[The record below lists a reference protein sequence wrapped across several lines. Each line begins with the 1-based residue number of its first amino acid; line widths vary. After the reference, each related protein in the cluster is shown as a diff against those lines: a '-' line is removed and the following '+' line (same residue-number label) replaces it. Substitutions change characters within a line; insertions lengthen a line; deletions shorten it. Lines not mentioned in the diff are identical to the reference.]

1 MRSRRYRRSR
11 NKQDAELSITAFMN
25 LMVIL
30 VPFLLITAVFSKI
43 SILELDLPAKS
54 DVVKNDV
61 KTLELEIV
69 VRENSLRVQDRNK
82 GVLKSIKNSEQGYQ
96 LTALNEYL
104 QGLKSKYQDINNA
117 TILLEP
123 DITYDVL
130 VQIMDSVRAAEVNK
144 DGETV
149 FADLFPDIAVGDAP
163 VYTAGR

>member
-1 MRSRRYRRSR
+1 
-11 NKQDAELSITAFMN
+11 MN

-54 DVVKNDV
+54 DVVKNNV

-82 GVLKSIKNSEQGYQ
+82 GVLKSIKNGDQGYE

-104 QGLKSKYQDINNA
+104 QGLKTRYQDIQNA

-130 VQIMDSVRAAEVNK
+130 VQIMDSVRAAEVVK

>member
-1 MRSRRYRRSR
+1 MRSRRFRRRR
-11 NKQDAELSITAFMN
+11 NKQEAELSITAFMN

-54 DVVKNDV
+54 DVVKNNV

-69 VRENSLRVQDRNK
+69 VRENSLRIQDRNK
-82 GVLKSIKNSEQGYQ
+82 GVLKSIKNTEQGYQ
-96 LTALNEYL
+96 LTELNEYL
-104 QGLKSKYQDINNA
+104 QRLKSKYQDINNA

-130 VQIMDSVRAAEVNK
+130 VQIMDSVRAAEVVE
-144 DGETV
+144 DGETI

>member
-1 MRSRRYRRSR
+1 MRSRRYRARR

-54 DVVKNDV
+54 DVVKNNT
-61 KTLELEIV
+61 KSLELEIV

-82 GVLKSIKNSEQGYQ
+82 GVLKSIKNGKQGYE
-96 LTALNEYL
+96 LTVLNEYL

-123 DITYDVL
+123 DISYDML
-130 VQIMDSVRAAEVNK
+130 VQIMDSVRTAEVEK